1 VRRKA
6 LARDPRRVNRRRAGF
21 SILKPRRAKELGYM
35 TEKEQK
41 ELKEEKEPKEAK
53 KKKEPKEPKEK
64 KEAKGKKEPKE
75 AKEKKEAKGK
85 KELEEPKEAEEL
97 AEPEEL
103 KALKEAEELEEPK
116 EKKEAKGKKEL
127 EEPKEAEEAEELAEP
142 EEAEELAEPEELKAL
157 KEPEELK
164 EKKEPGEKKGFEE
177 KPLDR
182 MTAKE
187 LREVALGL
195 EGIVGVH
202 GMNKSELLAAVK
214 KAKGIVDDK
223 KRQTSVDVRTIKGK
237 IRELRSQKEATK
249 EAGDKKKMKILRRR
263 INRLKKKT
271 RRVAMVG

>member
-6 LARDPRRVNRRRAGF
+6 LARESRLAGKRGAGF

-41 ELKEEKEPKEAK
+41 ELKEEKEPKEATEK
-53 KKKEPKEPKEK
+53 KEPAEKKEPKEPK
-64 KEAKGKKEPKE
+64 GPK
-75 AKEKKEAKGK
+75 A
-85 KELEEPKEAEEL
+85 
-97 AEPEEL
+97 
-103 KALKEAEELEEPK
+103 
-116 EKKEAKGKKEL
+116 
-127 EEPKEAEEAEELAEP
+127 
-142 EEAEELAEPEELKAL
+142 
-157 KEPEELK
+157 
-164 EKKEPGEKKGFEE
+164 

-202 GMNKSELLAAVK
+202 AMNKSELLAAVK
-214 KAKGIVDDK
+214 KAKGIVDEK
-223 KRQTSVDVRTIKGK
+223 KRQTSVDVRTIKRK
-237 IRELRSQKEATK
+237 IRDLRSQKEAIK

-271 RRVAMVG
+271 RRVALAG

>member
-6 LARDPRRVNRRRAGF
+6 LARDSKLAGKTRAGF

-53 KKKEPKEPKEK
+53 EKKEPAEK
-64 KEAKGKKEPKE
+64 KEPEEPKE
-75 AKEKKEAKGK
+75 AKEKKEPAEK
-85 KELEEPKEAEEL
+85 KEPEEPKE
-97 AEPEEL
+97 PE
-103 KALKEAEELEEPK
+103 
-116 EKKEAKGKKEL
+116 
-127 EEPKEAEEAEELAEP
+127 
-142 EEAEELAEPEELKAL
+142 
-157 KEPEELK
+157 
-164 EKKEPGEKKGFEE
+164 EKKEPKA

-202 GMNKSELLAAVK
+202 AMNKSELLAAVK
-214 KAKGIVDDK
+214 KAKGIVDEK
-223 KRQTSVDVRTIKGK
+223 KRQTSVDVRTIKRK
-237 IRELRSQKEATK
+237 IRELRSQKEAVK

-271 RRVAMVG
+271 RRVALAG